1 MCQTLKAQHCIAEA
15 FQTPPRF
22 TSRCIAEAFR
32 PTPLVAPQGLQVD
45 PGREGSQRVVVML
58 YPGLPHCH
66 HSHAVLV
73 LLS

>member
-1 MCQTLKAQHCIAEA
+1 MCQTLKAQHCLAEA
-15 FQTPPRF
+15 SQTTPVF
-22 TSRCIAEAFR
+22 TSHCIAEAFR
-32 PTPLVAPQGLQVD
+32 PTQGLQVD
-45 PGREGSQRVVVML
+45 PGREGSQRVVVVL